1 MPTPQFVQ
9 SQKYTTTMSLFNI
22 LICGLLLQT
31 IMVVPGSAFL
41 GHDSLGSTLTAGGQQ
56 KSLGARG
63 GHSHL
68 FADSSSQGND
78 EKMKMIESEG
88 WKNIADDLSRFPLFT
103 IATPQGNPV
112 AYQITVGKEKTFDIP
127 FFYCDVTE
135 ALAELE
141 KAQANSAKKT
151 QGEKL
156 KLIPFPLDQAFK
168 LWCNDKAGIIPSKA
182 SILQAGAPAG
192 TSPIGQRVPM
202 WACLE
207 ISEEQ
212 EGGLP
217 PKLPIFMAL
226 DDANAAVLEA
236 VGGDRTK
243 TDDFEVVCLS
253 LDGAIEQLVTLP
265 EESPSFHFIP
275 PSKSMTYIEENIEG
289 EGDEE
294 P

>member
-1 MPTPQFVQ
+1 
-9 SQKYTTTMSLFNI
+9 MSLYSI
-22 LICGLLLQT
+22 LIYGLVLQT
-31 IMVVPGSAFL
+31 ILVVPNVAFL
-41 GHDSLGSTLTAGGQQ
+41 GQDHRRSTATGIAKVKISKASSLLPGRNSRLY
-56 KSLGARG
+56 
-63 GHSHL
+63 
-68 FADSSSQGND
+68 ADSSPQGNED
-78 EKMKMIESEG
+78 KMKMFESEG
-88 WKNIADDLSRFPLFT
+88 WKNIADDLSRFPLFS
-103 IATPQGNPV
+103 IATAQGNPV

-141 KAQANSAKKT
+141 KAKANSAKAT
-151 QGEKL
+151 EGENL
-156 KLIPFPLDQAFK
+156 KLIPFPLEQAFQ
-168 LWCNDKAGIIPSKA
+168 LWCDDKAVIIPSKA

-192 TSPIGQRVPM
+192 TNQIGQRVPM

-226 DDANAAVLEA
+226 DDANAAVMEA
-236 VGGDRTK
+236 VGGDRK
-243 TDDFEVVCLS
+243 KVDDFEVVCLS
-253 LDGAIEQLVTLP
+253 LDGAIEQLVNVP

-275 PSKSMTYIEENIEG
+275 PSKSMKYIEENIE
-289 EGDEE
+289 E